1 MKNCPLCQN
10 PMKKIE
16 KGNLT
21 IYKCDQCSY
30 ADIIR
35 RQDAKKKN
43 NDLKTKSSNG
53 S

>member
-21 IYKCDQCSY
+21 IRKCDQCNYSH
-30 ADIIR
+30 ITR
-35 RQDAKKKN
+35 RQDGKKN
-43 NDLKTKSSNG
+43 TDSKAENSNG